1 MRELSVGIIG
11 CGTAGSAAA
20 LFLERAGHRIT
31 VYERVSDPRPV
42 GAGITLQPTGLHV
55 LRRLGLKSN
64 VTARGARIDRL
75 RAVDARGRTVFDL
88 RYRDVGERLYG
99 LGVHRGV
106 VFQSL
111 FDEVEA
117 RAIDVRLGVAG
128 EDLARAETPARSAP
142 GGPTRPPPRR
152 HWIVDDEGRRHGP
165 HELVLVCDGARSH
178 FRDDTDLAKQ
188 ITPYPWGALWF
199 VGEDP
204 ARAFGH
210 TLHQAVR
217 KNRQMLGLLPTGTGP
232 AGITPLVSLFWSL
245 RADRLAE
252 WRAAGLDAWRREALQ
267 LCPQAEPVLL
277 QIREPE
283 QVLYSGYLDVRMDRW
298 NTRSVVYLGDAAH
311 AMSPQLG
318 QGCNLAL
325 WDALVLAETLAA
337 HDDLPVALDAYSR
350 ERRQHLAFYQLA
362 TRWLTP
368 FFQGDQPLLGDL
380 RDAVM
385 PLLARVGLTRRA
397 MTLAM
402 CGVLEGFA
410 GGTVAQPGS
419 AAPLL
424 T

>member
-1 MRELSVGIIG
+1 VRELSVGILG

-20 LFLERAGHRIT
+20 LLLERAGHRVT
-31 VYERVSDPRPV
+31 VYERVADPRPV
-42 GAGITLQPTGLHV
+42 GAGITLQPTGIHV
-55 LRRLGLKSN
+55 LRRLGLKSD
-64 VTARGARIDRL
+64 VSARGARIDRL
-75 RAVDARGRTVFDL
+75 RVVDARGKSLFDL

-111 FDEVEA
+111 FDEVRA

-128 EDLARAETPARSAP
+128 EDLARAEAPATSVP
-142 GGPTRPPPRR
+142 GGPARPPPRR
-152 HWIVDDEGRRHGP
+152 HWIVDDEGKRHGP
-165 HELVLVCDGARSH
+165 HELILVCDGARSH
-178 FRDDTDLAKQ
+178 FRDDTDLSKR
-188 ITPYPWGALWF
+188 INVYPWGALWF

-204 ARAFGH
+204 KRAYGH

-217 KNRQMLGLLPTGTGP
+217 GTRQMLGLLPTGTGP
-232 AGITPLVSLFWSL
+232 EGMTPLVSLFWSL
-245 RADRLAE
+245 RADRLSE
-252 WRAAGLDAWRREALQ
+252 WRAAGLEAWRRDALA

-283 QVLYSGYLDVRMDRW
+283 QVLYSGYLDVRMERW

-337 HDDLPVALDAYSR
+337 HEDLPVALDAYSR
-350 ERRQHLAFYQLA
+350 ERRPHLAFYQLA

-368 FFQGDQPLLGDL
+368 LFQGDRPALGHL
-380 RDAVM
+380 RDTFM
-385 PLLARVGLTRRA
+385 PLLARVGITRKL

-410 GGTVAQPGS
+410 GGTVAEPGRTVK
-419 AAPLL
+419 LL
-424 T
+424 A